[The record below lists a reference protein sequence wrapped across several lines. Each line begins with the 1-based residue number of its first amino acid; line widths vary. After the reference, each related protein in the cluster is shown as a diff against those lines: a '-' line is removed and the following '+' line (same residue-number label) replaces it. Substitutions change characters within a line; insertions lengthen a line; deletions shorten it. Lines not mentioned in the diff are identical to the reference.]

1 MTTVIEDF
9 VAKLGWDIDNSKLVA
24 FNRSVHSLDKTMTG
38 VSRKMLGGL
47 KTGFKVAAA
56 GAGILGG
63 AIALVDREYSKIED
77 AEAAF
82 TPLLKS
88 AGRAKEMVDKLN
100 QTAATTP
107 FQFVQLANATKQ
119 LLPNMGGDIDK
130 TIERIRM
137 LGDTAGGNAFK
148 MQSIVRGYNKAL
160 LKGKTDMES
169 LNMIAEAGVP
179 IFNELEKTIGLK
191 GQKMFKA
198 ISAGKVSTEDLT
210 AALKRMTSEGGIFF
224 RGMEIASGTLSGKLS
239 TLKDNISL
247 AAGELGST
255 MSPILKALVDTLIKV
270 AQKAK
275 DWISANKDLI
285 RSKIVEY
292 VKKIPYYLEKI
303 KYWVPKI
310 AKLVGVFLAITG
322 AVKALTIAT
331 NAFILAKAAIGSVGM
346 ITKAINA
353 MGGLITST
361 NLATKSMAGLGSGV
375 ALVATA
381 FAAWQIGKVIHDEI
395 VDPIMAARHEMG
407 LLAGEIADTMGRD
420 VSKRGEAQLGKD
432 IAKVD
437 KYEKDVRG
445 DWLMNWVPGMGI
457 QRDAQLLMLKKER
470 ERLKAALPAAHQR
483 ANISKYGREYAPVS
497 DYAGMGFGTTSETRT
512 SNTNIA
518 KIENHTHVQGT
529 NASAS
534 EIERST
540 KKGMEKAFRQM
551 KRNASDAD

>member
-38 VSRKMLGGL
+38 ISRKMLGGL

-63 AIALVDREYSKIED
+63 AIALVAREYSKIED

-107 FQFVQLANATKQ
+107 FQFVQLADATKQ
-119 LLPNMGGDIDK
+119 LLPNMGGDIDE
-130 TIERIRM
+130 TIKRIRM

-179 IFNELEKTIGLK
+179 IFNELEKTLGLK

-275 DWISANKDLI
+275 EWIAANKGLI

-331 NAFILAKAAIGSVGM
+331 NAFILAKGIMTGVSSVVALGKSISSLTPIIGGVTTAASALGAAAGVVGAAFLGW
-346 ITKAINA
+346 KV
-353 MGGLITST
+353 GGLIHD
-361 NLATKSMAGLGSGV
+361 NLV
-375 ALVATA
+375 
-381 FAAWQIGKVIHDEI
+381 E
-395 VDPIMAARHEMG
+395 PIMAARHEME
-407 LLAGEIADTMGRD
+407 LLKIDIEDTMGRD
-420 VSKRGEAQLGKD
+420 VSKRSEKQLNLD
-432 IAKVD
+432 
-437 KYEKDVRG
+437 
-445 DWLMNWVPGMGI
+445 I
-457 QRDAQLLMLKKER
+457 QRVNKRKNFVEDDWVAFTSPLQMIQRSLELSDLSKEKS
-470 ERLKAALPAAHQR
+470 RLKAALPAAHQR

-497 DYAGMGFGTTSETRT
+497 DYAGMGFGMTSQMST

-529 NASAS
+529 NASAG

-540 KKGMEKAFRQM
+540 KKGMEKALRQM
-551 KRNASDAD
+551 KRNTSDAD